1 MGTRDHPIKGT
12 QPAVRRIMNPIIRL
26 PFALVLPLLLLVSAT
41 SAGAQALDYARF
53 KSSVEP
59 IFLKKRAGHTRC
71 VVCHSDRSNNLLK
84 LEKLA
89 PGAKG
94 WSEEQSRKNFEAGWR
109 LAGGA
114 KGGGEGQSGKNF
126 EAVSALVVAG
136 NPGSSLLLLHPL
148 APEAG
153 GDAYHSGGRQFENR
167 DDPDWKAIARWVGG
181 S

>member
-1 MGTRDHPIKGT
+1 
-12 QPAVRRIMNPIIRL
+12 MNTIIRL

-94 WSEEQSRKNFEAGWR
+94 WSEEQSRKNFET
-109 LAGGA
+109 
-114 KGGGEGQSGKNF
+114 
-126 EAVSALVVAG
+126 VSRLVVAG
-136 NPGSSLLLLHPL
+136 KPGSSLLLLHPL

>member
-1 MGTRDHPIKGT
+1 MTTPTR
-12 QPAVRRIMNPIIRL
+12 L
-26 PFALVLPLLLLVSAT
+26 SFALVMLFFAA
-41 SAGAQALDYARF
+41 SAGAQALDYAQF

-84 LEKLA
+84 LETLA

-94 WSEEQSRKNFEAGWR
+94 WSEEQSRRNFET
-109 LAGGA
+109 
-114 KGGGEGQSGKNF
+114 
-126 EAVSALVVAG
+126 VSRLVVAG
-136 NPGSSLLLLHPL
+136 KPGSSLLLLHPL

>member
-1 MGTRDHPIKGT
+1 MNIPIH
-12 QPAVRRIMNPIIRL
+12 L
-26 PFALVLPLLLLVSAT
+26 PFALVFLLSAT
-41 SAGAQALDYARF
+41 SAGAQTLDYAQF

-59 IFLKKRAGHTRC
+59 IFLKKRSGHTRC

-94 WSEEQSRKNFEAGWR
+94 WSEEQSRKNFET
-109 LAGGA
+109 
-114 KGGGEGQSGKNF
+114 
-126 EAVSALVVAG
+126 VSRLVV
-136 NPGSSLLLLHPL
+136 PGKPGASLLLLHPL

-167 DDPDWKAIARWVGG
+167 DDPDWKAIARWALGQ
-181 S
+181 

>member
-1 MGTRDHPIKGT
+1 MKAPI
-12 QPAVRRIMNPIIRL
+12 NL
-26 PFALVLPLLLLVSAT
+26 SFALVMLLFTAGV
-41 SAGAQALDYARF
+41 GAQTLDYAQF

-59 IFLKKRAGHTRC
+59 IFLKKRPGHTRC

-89 PGAKG
+89 PGAKT
-94 WSEEQSRKNFEAGWR
+94 WSEEQSRRNFET
-109 LAGGA
+109 
-114 KGGGEGQSGKNF
+114 
-126 EAVSALVVAG
+126 VSRLVVPG
-136 NPGSSLLLLHPL
+136 KPGSSLLLLHPL

-167 DDPDWKAIARWVGG
+167 DDPDWKAIAHWVGG